1 MKNNVIKYKEA
12 VENYMN
18 KKNKN
23 VIETNEFVLTKRYN
37 TRLHLSKNNVPED
50 IYKKYSTRITYNT
63 YHLKKI

>member
-1 MKNNVIKYKEA
+1 
-12 VENYMN
+12 MN